1 MTRIHLEQLSLRY
14 HVRRHLNAAN
24 RSEHHRSR
32 RLDAVRLVLHQTR
45 FDLRS
50 FSRDKQARFTTLALP
65 VVLLVAFV
73 SVGGGNKTFVQDGQT
88 IKTAVFFVPG
98 LIALAVISAS
108 FSNLL
113 TDLVAQRDSGVLK
126 RRRATPVPAFA
137 PDRRPHSHSGRDLA
151 RDCPSAPA
159 RWRQLLR
166 HQHSKQRVACRRHHD
181 PVRLRHILGARLRP
195 RTIHPILD
203 RDPANHPADPVP
215 PLRHLRRA
223 PTKLQEPT
231 LAERGRK
238 RPTAPTPRPRTAPR
252 LRPNDARHRAEHRR
266 SCRPQRL
273 VGRGARPRYPKVHLA
288 AREWLVASISSFGT
302 PSGSWANAL
311 ASTSTKGNARR
322 VAPIGGRPS
331 CVQ

>member
-24 RSEHHRSR
+24 RSAHPRSR

-98 LIALAVISAS
+98 LIALAIISAS

-137 PDRRPHSHSGRDLA
+137 L
-151 RDCPSAPA
+151 
-159 RWRQLLR
+159 
-166 HQHSKQRVACRRHHD
+166 
-181 PVRLRHILGARLRP
+181 
-195 RTIHPILD
+195 
-203 RDPANHPADPVP
+203 
-215 PLRHLRRA
+215 
-223 PTKLQEPT
+223 
-231 LAERGRK
+231 
-238 RPTAPTPRPRTAPR
+238 
-252 LRPNDARHRAEHRR
+252 
-266 SCRPQRL
+266 
-273 VGRGARPRYPKVHLA
+273 
-288 AREWLVASISSFGT
+288 
-302 PSGSWANAL
+302 
-311 ASTSTKGNARR
+311 
-322 VAPIGGRPS
+322 IGGRTLTAAAISLATALLLLLVGGNFYDINIPNNALPAVAITILFGSVTFSALAYALAPS
-331 CVQ
+331 IRSSTAIQPIIQLILFPLYAISGVLLPNSKNPHWLNEVASVLPLQHLAHGLHHAFDPTTHGIGLSIVDLAVLSAWSVAALVLATQRFTWLPASG

>member
-24 RSEHHRSR
+24 RSEHPRSR

-137 PDRRPHSHSGRDLA
+137 L
-151 RDCPSAPA
+151 
-159 RWRQLLR
+159 
-166 HQHSKQRVACRRHHD
+166 
-181 PVRLRHILGARLRP
+181 
-195 RTIHPILD
+195 
-203 RDPANHPADPVP
+203 
-215 PLRHLRRA
+215 
-223 PTKLQEPT
+223 
-231 LAERGRK
+231 
-238 RPTAPTPRPRTAPR
+238 
-252 LRPNDARHRAEHRR
+252 
-266 SCRPQRL
+266 
-273 VGRGARPRYPKVHLA
+273 
-288 AREWLVASISSFGT
+288 
-302 PSGSWANAL
+302 
-311 ASTSTKGNARR
+311 
-322 VAPIGGRPS
+322 IGGRTLTAAAISLATALLLLLVGGNFYDINIPNNALPAVAITILFGSVTFSALAYALAPS
-331 CVQ
+331 IRSSTAIQPIIQLILLPLYAISGVLLPNSKNPHWLNEVASVLPLQHLAHGLHHAFDPTTHGIGLSIVDLAVLSAWAVAALVLATQRFTWLPASG

>member
-24 RSEHHRSR
+24 RSAHPRSR

-137 PDRRPHSHSGRDLA
+137 LIGGRTLTAAAISLA
-151 RDCPSAPA
+151 TA
-159 RWRQLLR
+159 LLLLLVGGNFYDISDSQPR
-166 HQHSKQRVACRRHHD
+166 AACRRHHD
-181 PVRLRHILGARLRP
+181 PLRLRHLLRARLRP
-195 RTIHPILD
+195 RTIDPILD
-203 RDPANHPADPVP
+203 RDPANH
-215 PLRHLRRA
+215 H
-223 PTKLQEPT
+223 
-231 LAERGRK
+231 
-238 RPTAPTPRPRTAPR
+238 
-252 LRPNDARHRAEHRR
+252 
-266 SCRPQRL
+266 S
-273 VGRGARPRYPKVHLA
+273 
-288 AREWLVASISSFGT
+288 
-302 PSGSWANAL
+302 
-311 ASTSTKGNARR
+311 
-322 VAPIGGRPS
+322 
-331 CVQ
+331 